1 MRAISGIILTA
12 CCAVSASAQPG
23 IRASDWSRV
32 TAADLTAWQGSQP
45 LARSPA
51 AYQRTPKGGPV
62 NTGPGTLAAAREFLK
77 GRWTLESFEVR
88 LPNEPIVT
96 LKGGGLL
103 VYDEMG
109 NLSMNIRADE
119 KSSDILR
126 AGGVDIR
133 DGAITADGRTAIDM
147 QKHTL
152 TYIIGKQAPL
162 IKGPLGTDR
171 PRYWT
176 VEGDMLI
183 LTTKDK
189 DGHPISVGRW
199 RRSQ

>member
-12 CCAVSASAQPG
+12 CCAIAAAQPG
-23 IRASDWSRV
+23 VRAYDWNHAARPGVVPGQTSRSFV
-32 TAADLTAWQGSQP
+32 A
-45 LARSPA
+45 SPA
-51 AYQRTPKGGPV
+51 AFQRPPKGGDV
-62 NTGPGTLAAAREFLK
+62 NTGPGTLAAARAFLK
-77 GRWTLESFEVR
+77 GRWLLESFEVR

-96 LKGGGLL
+96 LKGGGFLT
-103 VYDEMG
+103 YDESG

-133 DGAITADGRTAIDM
+133 DGAITAEGRTAIDM

-152 TYIIGKQAPL
+152 TYILRGQAPL
-162 IKGPLGTDR
+162 VKGPLGTDK
-171 PRYWT
+171 PRYWA
-176 VEGDMLI
+176 VEGDTLV
-183 LTTKDK
+183 LSTKDQA
-189 DGHPISVGRW
+189 GQTVSVGRW